1 MLFLKKRPLRREID
15 QPQSSG
21 VFVSKR
27 VSGCLRRCAPGPDAL
42 IPSAGGRPSWSP
54 IRREPRELRQDNLPY
69 RSVTRPAFGENPT
82 AKSSTG
88 KAPQGVVRK
97 CGVHRGVGA
106 GEGRSHVEDCRPS
119 MRAQPKAARVGK
131 HLSHSI
137 PRVSYF
143 AGGNLPSAAWKVS
156 RGQSKSDCPYCDGPE
171 RRRAV
176 LTQVIRHMMR
186 VTNAGVTCRLRG

>member
-1 MLFLKKRPLRREID
+1 MKYEIGAMQKRCVARVGPMFSVRWRRVAVARPFAMRFLGKRPLRREID
-15 QPQSSG
+15 KPRSSG
-21 VFVSKR
+21 WFVSKR
-27 VSGCLRRCAPGPDAL
+27 VSGRIRGCAPGPDAL
-42 IPSAGGRPSWSP
+42 IPPAGGRPSWSP
-54 IRREPRELRQDNLPY
+54 IRREPRELRQDNLSY

-97 CGVHRGVGA
+97 CGAHRGVGA
-106 GEGRSHVEDCRPS
+106 GVGRSHVEDCRPS

-143 AGGNLPSAAWKVS
+143 AGGNLPSFCVE
-156 RGQSKSDCPYCDGPE
+156 GE
-171 RRRAV
+171 
-176 LTQVIRHMMR
+176 
-186 VTNAGVTCRLRG
+186 